1 MTARRPETLT
11 PGFVLHARPFRETS
25 RVLELATR
33 DAGRLAVL
41 ARGRSGGLRPFV
53 LLDLAWRGRGEL
65 PSLTTGEERRAY
77 PLSGRRMICA
87 LYLNELVLKLIPR
100 DAPAGE
106 LVTIL
111 EQAYGGLLGDGRPED
126 TLRVAEWSLL
136 SLLDSGLEHLGGG
149 DFSEDCHYRYR
160 PEEGLSETVDERAP
174 GAVSGAVLRALAT
187 GSGLPDNAHRA
198 ARDFMRRLID
208 DHLEGR
214 EVLTRRL
221 L

>member
-1 MTARRPETLT
+1 VTAQRPETLT

-25 RVLELATR
+25 RIVELVTR
-33 DAGRLAVL
+33 DAGRVAVL
-41 ARGRSGGLRPFV
+41 ARGRGGSLRPFV

-65 PSLTTGEERRAY
+65 PRLTTGEERRAY

-111 EQAYGGLLGDGRPED
+111 ERAYGGLLGDGRPED
-126 TLRVAEWSLL
+126 TLRAAEWSLL
-136 SLLDSGLEHLGGG
+136 SLLDTGLEHLGDG
-149 DFSEDCHYRYR
+149 DFSEESAYCYR
-160 PEEGLSETVDERAP
+160 PESGLSQARGEQTP

>member
-1 MTARRPETLT
+1 MTAQRPETLT

-25 RVLELATR
+25 RILELATR
-33 DAGRLAVL
+33 DAGRVAVL
-41 ARGRSGGLRPFV
+41 ARGRGGSLRPFV

-65 PSLTTGEERRAY
+65 PSLTTGEEHRAY

-100 DAPAGE
+100 DARVGE

-111 EQAYGGLLGDGRPED
+111 ERAYNGLLSDGRPED
-126 TLRVAEWSLL
+126 TLRAAEWSLL
-136 SLLDSGLEHLGGG
+136 SLLDTGLEHLGDG
-149 DFSEDCHYRYR
+149 DFSEESAYCYR
-160 PEEGLSETVDERAP
+160 PESGLSEALGEQTP